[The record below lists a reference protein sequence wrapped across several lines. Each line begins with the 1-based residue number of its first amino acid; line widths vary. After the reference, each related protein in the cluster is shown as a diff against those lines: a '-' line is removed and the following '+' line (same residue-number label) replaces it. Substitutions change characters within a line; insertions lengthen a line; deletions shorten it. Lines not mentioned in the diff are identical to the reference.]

1 MEGVMEILTFLF
13 WRLFIL
19 KATASIL
26 GGLYLCIKGNKISTV
41 TIQKMFSG
49 YCGVIFGS
57 LIMFLLNPN
66 AILMIFGCVIS
77 YFIFFLTDK
86 IFKNN
91 GMFLVSFVCVMEWG
105 YIIPTSIIFHNA
117 ERLKNSIHIIS
128 DKDRSYVEKYFM
140 GDNYVIW
147 DKCFFMA
154 VLIGLIAAVVM
165 ALVVKNRKILNFMML
180 LIGSVQLFGSIFSVS
195 NYFDRRV
202 TDWEVVYI
210 PYMNIHFEN
219 NGIYLGWSIIMTAI
233 IFYWIQK
240 KVDKSNN
247 SID

>member
-1 MEGVMEILTFLF
+1 
-13 WRLFIL
+13 
-19 KATASIL
+19 
-26 GGLYLCIKGNKISTV
+26 
-41 TIQKMFSG
+41 
-49 YCGVIFGS
+49 
-57 LIMFLLNPN
+57 
-66 AILMIFGCVIS
+66 
-77 YFIFFLTDK
+77 
-86 IFKNN
+86 
-91 GMFLVSFVCVMEWG
+91 MEWA

-180 LIGSVQLFGSIFSVS
+180 LIGAVQLFGSIFSVS

-247 SID
+247 NID

>member
-1 MEGVMEILTFLF
+1 
-13 WRLFIL
+13 
-19 KATASIL
+19 
-26 GGLYLCIKGNKISTV
+26 
-41 TIQKMFSG
+41 
-49 YCGVIFGS
+49 
-57 LIMFLLNPN
+57 
-66 AILMIFGCVIS
+66 
-77 YFIFFLTDK
+77 
-86 IFKNN
+86 
-91 GMFLVSFVCVMEWG
+91 
-105 YIIPTSIIFHNA
+105 
-117 ERLKNSIHIIS
+117 
-128 DKDRSYVEKYFM
+128 M
-140 GDNYVIW
+140 GDNYAIW

-180 LIGSVQLFGSIFSVS
+180 LIGTVQLFGSIFSVS

>member
-1 MEGVMEILTFLF
+1 METDMEILTFLF

-66 AILMIFGCVIS
+66 AILMIFGCVIG

-86 IFKNN
+86 IFK
-91 GMFLVSFVCVMEWG
+91 
-105 YIIPTSIIFHNA
+105 
-117 ERLKNSIHIIS
+117 
-128 DKDRSYVEKYFM
+128 
-140 GDNYVIW
+140 
-147 DKCFFMA
+147 
-154 VLIGLIAAVVM
+154 
-165 ALVVKNRKILNFMML
+165 
-180 LIGSVQLFGSIFSVS
+180 
-195 NYFDRRV
+195 
-202 TDWEVVYI
+202 
-210 PYMNIHFEN
+210 N

-247 SID
+247 NID